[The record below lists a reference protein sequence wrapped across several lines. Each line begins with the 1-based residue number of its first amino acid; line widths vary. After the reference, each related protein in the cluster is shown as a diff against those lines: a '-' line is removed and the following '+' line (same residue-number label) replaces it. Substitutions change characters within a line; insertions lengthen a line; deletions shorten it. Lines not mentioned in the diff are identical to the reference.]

1 MRELSSFA
9 VDSIRRDLAHAFRA
23 LRRDRGFAV
32 VCIVSLGIGMGA
44 LIALLTFARAI
55 TAPARGID
63 PNGLAEVLVLPEGP
77 LRAKAGEWAL
87 EQWSYPDY
95 RVLRETNTGM
105 AITGWAMDSSE
116 VGVKTA
122 DAESVPRVE
131 TLYVTPNYFSTFGVN
146 PARGVGFDLVEDDAP
161 TGEAKVII
169 SDDFWRSRMAADP
182 DIVGKPLTVGG
193 IPHTVVGVTPAD
205 FRGHFHFFQAPA
217 SLLFIPLERHPRLKA
232 TPSLRDDRTV
242 DWVRIHGRL
251 HPGVTIAQS
260 NALVGTTVANL
271 ARQYPASNEFKSATV
286 EPYASMGAAGRPE
299 STQVLSIMLGLA
311 ASILLVVCL
320 NISGMML
327 VRGTIRERELC
338 IRAALGAD
346 RRRLVQNLFFEA
358 LWLAVIGA
366 AVSSFVLFGIPAVAA
381 WYLGVPVPAEVDLDL
396 TGVALASGLC
406 LVVSLL
412 FGLVPALRFS
422 RPNLNTAMKEDPG
435 LGGRQTIRVHRIAAM
450 VQVGI
455 AVPFLVIS
463 GVMLD
468 RARTAEFGFDT
479 EGLAAAR
486 LPVATGPEQEADFSI
501 RRVRDNVRQ
510 ASGVRSVAIA
520 EGMPIDFDYREFR
533 VANAAAGQFVTAHV
547 THVGENFLEAIGA
560 PLLRGRAIT
569 LEDRISAAPVAV
581 LSEPLAELLFPATDA
596 IGHEVSVTLDD
607 SVERKVTVIGVT
619 RDFATSQLTTLR
631 PQILLPLPERFNKTV
646 TLIARGDAGAAPQL
660 RAALESALRELGVE
674 PLPGVAFPGI
684 VTGQD
689 MVEKSV
695 QDLISESTAV
705 GVAGGLVLVL
715 AALGIVGV
723 IGFMVATRTR
733 ELAVR
738 MALGSSRLRVFR
750 LMLTDVVKLVV
761 PGVAGGLS
769 IAAILIRTMESV
781 LGTPLTLGPDP
792 LGMMEPVIYLG
803 ASTIAIIAALLAGLP
818 AARRATT
825 VQPMVAI
832 RSE

>member
-87 EQWSYPDY
+87 EQCSYPDY

-251 HPGVTIAQS
+251 HPGVTIAQA
-260 NALVGTTVANL
+260 NALVRTTVANL

-412 FGLVPALRFS
+412 FGLLPALRFS